1 MSSAVKPVR
10 FREFTASWLATWA
23 AVKLKASAFR
33 EYESVASRHLVPA
46 LGDLPITDVT
56 TERIQVYVAD
66 RIASGLA
73 PRSVDNH
80 TIVLKAI
87 LGTAVDYGLLLE
99 NPVDKVARPRA
110 ERTEMRFLTP
120 PELQQLIEATE
131 PSWRLLIAFAG
142 LCGLRVGEIK
152 ALEWSDID
160 TDPMTLSITKSMRAG
175 VVSAVK
181 TSSSKSTVAL
191 PESLLPLIEQRRR
204 QAGGHKLVFC
214 KRDGSPISD
223 STPAR
228 ILNRALVA
236 AHLPAMRFHNL
247 RHSWAVAHL
256 RAGTDVRT
264 LAALGRWSSPSTL
277 VETYSHVIGIGGDA
291 VRRFDEYMRSPE

>member
-1 MSSAVKPVR
+1 MPTEAKPVR
-10 FREFTASWLATWA
+10 FREFTISWLATWA

-33 EYESVASRHLVPA
+33 EYESVARRHLVPA
-46 LGDLPITDVT
+46 FGDLLITEVT
-56 TERIQVYVAD
+56 TERIQIYVAD
-66 RIASGLA
+66 KIASGLA

-80 TIVLKAI
+80 TIVLKRI

-99 NPVDKVARPRA
+99 NPVDKIARPRA

-120 PELQQLIEATE
+120 SELQQLIEATE
-131 PSWRLLIAFAG
+131 PSGRLVIALAG
-142 LCGLRVGEIK
+142 LCGARVGEIK
-152 ALEWSDID
+152 ALEWSDIN
-160 TDPMTLSITKSMRAG
+160 TEAMTLSITKSMRAG
-175 VVSAVK
+175 AVSTVK
-181 TSSSKSTVAL
+181 TSSSRSTIPL

-204 QAGGHKLVFC
+204 QAGGHRLVFC

-236 AHLPAMRFHNL
+236 AHLPSMRFHDL

-264 LAALGRWSSPSTL
+264 LAALGRWSSPSSL

-291 VRRFDEYMRSPE
+291 VRRFDEYMSATE

>member
-1 MSSAVKPVR
+1 MPTEARSIRFGDFCNQWLTTVGVVRLKPSAY
-10 FREFTASWLATWA
+10 
-23 AVKLKASAFR
+23 R
-33 EYESVASRHLVPA
+33 EYSSVIRRHLQPA
-46 LGDLPITDVT
+46 LGDLPLADVSV
-56 TERIQVYVAD
+56 ERIQTY
-66 RIASGLA
+66 IARKIESGLA

-80 TIVLKAI
+80 TIVLKAV
-87 LGTAVDYGLLLE
+87 LGTAVGYGLLAE

-120 PELQQLIEATE
+120 PELHQLIQATE
-131 PSWRLLIAFAG
+131 PSWRLLIALAG

-152 ALEWSDID
+152 ALQWSDID
-160 TDPMTLSITKSMRAG
+160 TDAMTLSITKSMRAG
-175 VVSAVK
+175 VLSTVK
-181 TSSSKSTVAL
+181 TLSSKSTVPL

-204 QAGGHKLVFC
+204 QAGGHKLLFC
-214 KRDGSPISD
+214 RRDGSPISD

-236 AHLPAMRFHNL
+236 AHLPSMRFHDL

-291 VRRFDEYMRSPE
+291 VRRFDEFMSTTE